1 MAIATPSKIEMWPV
15 ARLVP
20 YEHNAR
26 THPPEQVEKVAASIV
41 SYGFNA
47 PILVDSKDGIIA
59 GHCRLMAAKQLNLK
73 EVPVIKLDHLTE
85 KKKRAYILADNKL
98 SELGGWDENAL
109 NYELEMLKDWQIDMT
124 ELGFDDSQLDV
135 VMEELDE
142 HFEDQDEIEKD
153 TGLSLC
159 VCPKCGHEFESS

>member
-1 MAIATPSKIEMWPV
+1 M
-15 ARLVP
+15 
-20 YEHNAR
+20 
-26 THPPEQVEKVAASIV
+26 
-41 SYGFNA
+41 
-47 PILVDSKDGIIA
+47 
-59 GHCRLMAAKQLNLK
+59 
-73 EVPVIKLDHLTE
+73 
-85 KKKRAYILADNKL
+85 
-98 SELGGWDENAL
+98 